1 MKLKAVKIEHREQTE
16 YRPQSLLDPDFRY
29 VPAAATDV
37 TQTWRRFGWKPIERK
52 EKFYAQAPETPQ
64 SHKP

>member
-1 MKLKAVKIEHREQTE
+1 MKKLKAVKTEHREQTE
-16 YRPQSLLDPDFRY
+16 VRPQSILNPDFKY

-52 EKFYAQAPETPQ
+52 EKFYEG
-64 SHKP
+64 SS